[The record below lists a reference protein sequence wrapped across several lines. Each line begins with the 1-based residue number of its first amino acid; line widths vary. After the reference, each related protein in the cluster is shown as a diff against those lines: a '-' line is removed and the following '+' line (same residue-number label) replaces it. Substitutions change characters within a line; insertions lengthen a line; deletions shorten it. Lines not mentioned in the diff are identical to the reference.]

1 MTASSGPLGDEW
13 GRRAYVALNRGQLLG
28 RRQASRMSRHF
39 AGVGVGIPAARL
51 REIAAGA
58 PVDSDEWVDV
68 IFGLT
73 ASETKREERL
83 AKIARTRRRGTHW
96 LIVALMVL
104 VALSGLLC
112 MACGF
117 FTLVEHAAPF

>member
-13 GRRAYVALNRGQLLG
+13 GRRSCVALNRGQLLG

-39 AGVGVGIPAARL
+39 AGVGIGIPAARL

-73 ASETKREERL
+73 ASERKREERL
-83 AKIARTRRRGTHW
+83 AMIARSRRRATYW
-96 LIVALMVL
+96 LIVAAMVL
-104 VALSGLLC
+104 VALSALLC
-112 MACGF
+112 IACAE
-117 FTLVEHAAPF
+117 FTL

>member
-13 GRRAYVALNRGQLLG
+13 GRRSCVALNRGQLLG

-83 AKIARTRRRGTHW
+83 AKIARTRRRGTYC

-104 VALSGLLC
+104 VALSVLLC
-112 MACGF
+112 MACAE
-117 FTLVEHAAPF
+117 FTLMQQSSPY